1 MTQEQL
7 LILAKLYNTMM
18 TIETKGESTH
28 LMSQCLNTL
37 YSLIKEEGG
46 ITNGK
51 QTISTDN

>member
-28 LMSQCLNTL
+28 LMSQCLHTL

-46 ITNGK
+46 ITDGK
-51 QTISTDN
+51 QALSANN